1 MTMTDSWLFWVLISM
16 LGCAFSSSMEMAF
29 ISASHLKIE
38 LDKKQGLWSAKM
50 VSYWMGQPKQ
60 FLSSMLIGNNIGLVI
75 FGIKLGDQ
83 IVMMMEKYFPFLFHI
98 IGTGGVV
105 LTQTVLSTIVI
116 LLFGEFLPKML
127 VTSNPN
133 RWLNVLAFPLLIWY
147 IALWPFAQLVNGIAQ
162 IFIGRGKQDEIT
174 DKRVFGRVDLDDY
187 LEKVTGQPEAM
198 HNMDHE
204 IEIFQKA
211 LDFSK
216 VKARDCMIPRNEI
229 VAVSKKS
236 SIEYIQQKFIETH
249 FSKILVYGENIDDII
264 GYVHSFDLFQSP
276 KTLVEVIRPV
286 CIVPEAMAA
295 QEILSL
301 NIREKR
307 HVFIVVDEF
316 GGTAGMATLEDVIE
330 EIVGE
335 IQDEHDAEL
344 IVQNPQPDGTYIFNG
359 REEVKFINEEYHL
372 DLPEDEERYDTLG
385 GLILSELESL
395 PQQGD
400 ELGIGSFRCVILE
413 VSDQK
418 IEKISLQRA
427 V

>member
-1 MTMTDSWLFWVLISM
+1 MTESWIFWVLVSM

-38 LDKKQGLWSAKM
+38 LDKKQGLWSAKV
-50 VSYWMGQPKQ
+50 VSYWMGKPKH
-60 FLSSMLIGNNIGLVI
+60 FLSAMLIGNNIGLVI

-83 IVMMMEKYFPFLFHI
+83 IVLLLETYFPFLSAA
-98 IGTGGVV
+98 IGSGGAV
-105 LTQTVLSTIVI
+105 LTQTILSTIVI

-127 VTSNPN
+127 VTANPN
-133 RWLNVLAFPLLIWY
+133 RWLNILALPLLIWY
-147 IALWPFAQLVNGIAQ
+147 VVLWPFAQLVNGIAS
-162 IFIGRGKQDEIT
+162 IFIRRGNQDEIT
-174 DKRVFGRVDLDDY
+174 EKRVFGRVDLDDY
-187 LEKVTGQPEAM
+187 LEKVTGQPEAIN
-198 HNMDHE
+198 NMDHE

-229 VAVSKKS
+229 VAVSKQSTIDQIK
-236 SIEYIQQKFIETH
+236 QKFIETH
-249 FSKILVYGENIDDII
+249 FSKILVFGENIDDII

-276 KTLVEVIRPV
+276 ATLVEVLRPV
-286 CIVPEAMAA
+286 CIVPEAMPA

-335 IQDEHDAEL
+335 IQDEHDTDPD
-344 IVQNPQPDGTYIFNG
+344 VQNPQPDGSYIFNG
-359 REEVKFINEEYHL
+359 REEVKFINDSFHL
-372 DLPEDEERYDTLG
+372 DLPEDEESYDTLG
-385 GLILSELESL
+385 GLILQELESL
-395 PQQGD
+395 PEPGD
-400 ELGIGSFRCVILE
+400 RLSIGAFNCTILE

-418 IEKISLQRA
+418 IEKIRLQKA
-427 V
+427 E

>member
-1 MTMTDSWLFWVLISM
+1 MTESWIFWVLVSM

-38 LDKKQGLWSAKM
+38 LDKKQGLWSAKV
-50 VSYWMGQPKQ
+50 VSYWMGKPKH
-60 FLSSMLIGNNIGLVI
+60 FLSAMLIGNNIGLVI

-83 IVMMMEKYFPFLFHI
+83 IVLLLETYFPFLSAA
-98 IGTGGVV
+98 IGSGGVV
-105 LTQTVLSTIVI
+105 LTQTVLSTLVI

-127 VTSNPN
+127 VTANPN
-133 RWLNVLAFPLLIWY
+133 RWLNILALPLLIWY
-147 IALWPFAQLVNGIAQ
+147 VVLWPFAQLVNGIAS
-162 IFIGRGKQDEIT
+162 IFIRRGNQDEIT
-174 DKRVFGRVDLDDY
+174 EKRVFGRVDLDDY
-187 LEKVTGQPEAM
+187 LEKVTGQPEAIN
-198 HNMDHE
+198 NMDHE

-229 VAVSKKS
+229 VAVSKQSTIDQIK
-236 SIEYIQQKFIETH
+236 QKFIETH
-249 FSKILVYGENIDDII
+249 FSKILVFGENIDDII

-276 KTLVEVIRPV
+276 ATLVEVLRPV
-286 CIVPEAMAA
+286 CIVPEAMPA

-335 IQDEHDAEL
+335 IQDEHDTDPE
-344 IVQNPQPDGTYIFNG
+344 VKNPQLDGSYIFNG
-359 REEVKFINEEYHL
+359 REEVKFINDAFHL
-372 DLPEDEERYDTLG
+372 NLPEDEESYDTLG
-385 GLILSELESL
+385 GLILQELESL
-395 PQQGD
+395 PEPGD
-400 ELGIGSFRCVILE
+400 SLSIGVFNCTILE

-418 IEKISLQRA
+418 IEKIRLQKA
-427 V
+427 E

>member
-1 MTMTDSWLFWVLISM
+1 MTESWIFWVLVSM

-38 LDKKQGLWSAKM
+38 LDKKQGLWSAKV
-50 VSYWMGQPKQ
+50 VSYWMGKPKH
-60 FLSSMLIGNNIGLVI
+60 FLSAMLIGNNIGLVI

-83 IVMMMEKYFPFLFHI
+83 IVLLLETYFPFLSAAV
-98 IGTGGVV
+98 GSGGVV
-105 LTQTVLSTIVI
+105 LTQTILSTIVI

-127 VTSNPN
+127 VTANPN
-133 RWLNVLAFPLLIWY
+133 RWLNILALPLLIWY
-147 IALWPFAQLVNGIAQ
+147 VVLWPFAQLVNGIAS
-162 IFIGRGKQDEIT
+162 IFIGRGNQDEIT
-174 DKRVFGRVDLDDY
+174 EKRVFGRVDLDDY

-198 HNMDHE
+198 DNMDHE

-229 VAVSKKS
+229 VAVSKQSTIDQIK
-236 SIEYIQQKFIETH
+236 QKFIETH
-249 FSKILVYGENIDDII
+249 FSKILVFGENIDDII

-276 KTLVEVIRPV
+276 ATLVEVLRPV
-286 CIVPEAMAA
+286 CIVPEAMPA

-335 IQDEHDAEL
+335 IQDEHDTDPD
-344 IVQNPQPDGTYIFNG
+344 VQNPQPDGSYIFNG
-359 REEVKFINEEYHL
+359 REEVKFINDSFHL
-372 DLPEDEERYDTLG
+372 DLPEDEESYDTLG
-385 GLILSELESL
+385 GLILQELESL
-395 PQQGD
+395 PEPGD
-400 ELGIGSFRCVILE
+400 RLSIGAFNCTILE

-418 IEKISLQRA
+418 IEKIRLQKA
-427 V
+427 E

>member
-1 MTMTDSWLFWVLISM
+1 MTESWIFWVLVSM

-38 LDKKQGLWSAKM
+38 LDKKQGLWSAK
-50 VSYWMGQPKQ
+50 VISYWMGKPKH
-60 FLSSMLIGNNIGLVI
+60 FLSAMLIGNNIGLVI

-83 IVMMMEKYFPFLFHI
+83 IVLLLETYFPFFSAA
-98 IGTGGVV
+98 IGSGGVV
-105 LTQTVLSTIVI
+105 LTQTILSTIVI

-127 VTSNPN
+127 VTANPN
-133 RWLNVLAFPLLIWY
+133 RWLNILALPLLIWY
-147 IALWPFAQLVNGIAQ
+147 VVLWPFAQLVNGIAS
-162 IFIGRGKQDEIT
+162 IFIGRGNQDEIT
-174 DKRVFGRVDLDDY
+174 EKRVFGRVDLDDY

-198 HNMDHE
+198 DNMDHE

-229 VAVSKKS
+229 VAVSKQSTIDQIK
-236 SIEYIQQKFIETH
+236 QKFIETH
-249 FSKILVYGENIDDII
+249 FSKILVFGENIDDII

-276 KTLVEVIRPV
+276 ATLVEVLRPV
-286 CIVPEAMAA
+286 CIVPEAMPA

-335 IQDEHDAEL
+335 IQDEHDTDPD
-344 IVQNPQPDGTYIFNG
+344 VQNPQPDGSYIFNG
-359 REEVKFINEEYHL
+359 REEVKFINDSFHL
-372 DLPEDEERYDTLG
+372 DLPEDEESYDTLG
-385 GLILSELESL
+385 GLILQELESL
-395 PQQGD
+395 PEPGD
-400 ELGIGSFRCVILE
+400 RLSIGAFNCTILE

-418 IEKISLQRA
+418 IEKIRLQKA
-427 V
+427 E

>member
-1 MTMTDSWLFWVLISM
+1 MTESWIFWVLVSM

-38 LDKKQGLWSAKM
+38 LDKKQGLWSAKV
-50 VSYWMGQPKQ
+50 VSYWMGKPKH
-60 FLSSMLIGNNIGLVI
+60 FLSAMLIGNNIGLVI

-83 IVMMMEKYFPFLFHI
+83 IVLLLETYFPFFSAA
-98 IGTGGVV
+98 IGSGGVV
-105 LTQTVLSTIVI
+105 LTQTILSTIVI

-127 VTSNPN
+127 VTANPN
-133 RWLNVLAFPLLIWY
+133 RWLNILALPLLIWY
-147 IALWPFAQLVNGIAQ
+147 VVLWPFAQLVNGIAS
-162 IFIGRGKQDEIT
+162 IFIGRGNQDEIT
-174 DKRVFGRVDLDDY
+174 EKRVFGRVDLDDY
-187 LEKVTGQPEAM
+187 LEKVTGQPEAIN
-198 HNMDHE
+198 NMDHE

-229 VAVSKKS
+229 VAVSKQSTIDQIK
-236 SIEYIQQKFIETH
+236 QKFIETH
-249 FSKILVYGENIDDII
+249 FSKILVFGENIDDII

-276 KTLVEVIRPV
+276 ATLVEVLRPV
-286 CIVPEAMAA
+286 CIVPEAMPA

-335 IQDEHDAEL
+335 IQDEHDTDPD
-344 IVQNPQPDGTYIFNG
+344 VQNPQPDGSYIFNG
-359 REEVKFINEEYHL
+359 REEVKFINDSFHL
-372 DLPEDEERYDTLG
+372 DLPEDEESYDTLG
-385 GLILSELESL
+385 GLILQELESL
-395 PQQGD
+395 PEPGD
-400 ELGIGSFRCVILE
+400 RLSIGAFNCTILE

-418 IEKISLQRA
+418 IEKIRLQKA
-427 V
+427 E

>member
-1 MTMTDSWLFWVLISM
+1 MTESWIFWVLVSM

-38 LDKKQGLWSAKM
+38 LDKKQGLWSAKV
-50 VSYWMGQPKQ
+50 VSYWMGKPKH
-60 FLSSMLIGNNIGLVI
+60 FLSAMLIGNNIGLVI

-83 IVMMMEKYFPFLFHI
+83 IVLLLETYFPFLSAA
-98 IGTGGVV
+98 IGSGGVV
-105 LTQTVLSTIVI
+105 LTQTILSTIVI

-127 VTSNPN
+127 VTANPN
-133 RWLNVLAFPLLIWY
+133 RWLNILALPLLIWY
-147 IALWPFAQLVNGIAQ
+147 VVLWPFAQLVNGIAS
-162 IFIGRGKQDEIT
+162 IFIRRGNQDEIT
-174 DKRVFGRVDLDDY
+174 EKRVFGRVDLDDY
-187 LEKVTGQPEAM
+187 LEKVTGQPEAIN
-198 HNMDHE
+198 NMDHE

-229 VAVSKKS
+229 VAVSKQSTIDQIK
-236 SIEYIQQKFIETH
+236 QKFIETH
-249 FSKILVYGENIDDII
+249 FSKILVFGENIDDII

-276 KTLVEVIRPV
+276 ATLVEVLRPV
-286 CIVPEAMAA
+286 CIVPEAMPA

-335 IQDEHDAEL
+335 IQDEHDTDPD
-344 IVQNPQPDGTYIFNG
+344 VQNPQPDGSYIFNG
-359 REEVKFINEEYHL
+359 REEVKFINDSFHL
-372 DLPEDEERYDTLG
+372 DLPEDEESYDTLG
-385 GLILSELESL
+385 GLILQELESL
-395 PQQGD
+395 PEPGD
-400 ELGIGSFRCVILE
+400 RLSIGAFNCTILE

-418 IEKISLQRA
+418 IEKIRLQKA
-427 V
+427 E

>member
-1 MTMTDSWLFWVLISM
+1 MTESWIFWVLVSM

-38 LDKKQGLWSAKM
+38 LDKKQGLWSAKV
-50 VSYWMGQPKQ
+50 VSYWMGKPKH
-60 FLSSMLIGNNIGLVI
+60 FLSAMLIGNNIGLVI

-83 IVMMMEKYFPFLFHI
+83 IVLLLETYFPFLSAA
-98 IGTGGVV
+98 IGSGGVV
-105 LTQTVLSTIVI
+105 LTQTVLSTLVI

-127 VTSNPN
+127 VTANPN
-133 RWLNVLAFPLLIWY
+133 RWLNILALPLLIWY
-147 IALWPFAQLVNGIAQ
+147 VVLWPFAQLVNGIAS
-162 IFIGRGKQDEIT
+162 IFIGRGNQDEIT
-174 DKRVFGRVDLDDY
+174 EKRVFGRVDLDDY
-187 LEKVTGQPEAM
+187 LEKVTGQPEAIN
-198 HNMDHE
+198 NMDHE

-229 VAVSKKS
+229 VAVSKQSTIDQIK
-236 SIEYIQQKFIETH
+236 QKFIETH
-249 FSKILVYGENIDDII
+249 FSKILVFGENIDDII

-276 KTLVEVIRPV
+276 ATLVEVLRPV
-286 CIVPEAMAA
+286 CIVPEAMPA

-335 IQDEHDAEL
+335 IQDEHDTDPD
-344 IVQNPQPDGTYIFNG
+344 VQNPQPDGSYIFNG
-359 REEVKFINEEYHL
+359 REEVKFINDSFHL
-372 DLPEDEERYDTLG
+372 DLPEDEESYDTLG
-385 GLILSELESL
+385 GLILQELESL
-395 PQQGD
+395 PEPGD
-400 ELGIGSFRCVILE
+400 RLSIGAFNCTILE

-418 IEKISLQRA
+418 IEKIRLQKA
-427 V
+427 E

>member
-1 MTMTDSWLFWVLISM
+1 MTESWIFWVLVSM
-16 LGCAFSSSMEMAF
+16 LGCALSSSMEMAF

-38 LDKKQGLWSAKM
+38 LDKKQGLWSAKV
-50 VSYWMGQPKQ
+50 VSYWMGKPKH
-60 FLSSMLIGNNIGLVI
+60 FLSAMLIGNNIGLVI

-83 IVMMMEKYFPFLFHI
+83 IILLLETYFPFLSAA
-98 IGTGGVV
+98 IGSGGVV
-105 LTQTVLSTIVI
+105 LTQTILSTLVI

-127 VTSNPN
+127 VTANPN
-133 RWLNVLAFPLLIWY
+133 RWLNILALPLLIWY
-147 IALWPFAQLVNGIAQ
+147 VVLWPFAQLVNGIAS
-162 IFIGRGKQDEIT
+162 IFIRRGNQDEIT
-174 DKRVFGRVDLDDY
+174 EKRVFGRVDLDDY
-187 LEKVTGQPEAM
+187 LEKVTGQPEAIN
-198 HNMDHE
+198 NMDHE

-229 VAVSKKS
+229 VAVSKQSTIDQIK
-236 SIEYIQQKFIETH
+236 QKFIETH
-249 FSKILVYGENIDDII
+249 FSKILVFGENIDDII

-276 KTLVEVIRPV
+276 ATLVEVLRPV
-286 CIVPEAMAA
+286 CIVPEAMPA

-335 IQDEHDAEL
+335 IQDEHDTDPD
-344 IVQNPQPDGTYIFNG
+344 VQNPQPDGSYIFNG
-359 REEVKFINEEYHL
+359 REEVKFINDSFHL
-372 DLPEDEERYDTLG
+372 DLPEDEESYDTLG
-385 GLILSELESL
+385 GLILQELESL
-395 PQQGD
+395 PEPGD
-400 ELGIGSFRCVILE
+400 RLSIGAFNCTILE

-418 IEKISLQRA
+418 IEKIRLQKA
-427 V
+427 E

>member
-1 MTMTDSWLFWVLISM
+1 MTESWIFWVLVSM

-38 LDKKQGLWSAKM
+38 LDKKQGLWSAKV
-50 VSYWMGQPKQ
+50 VSYWMGKPKH
-60 FLSSMLIGNNIGLVI
+60 FLSAMLIGNNIGLVI

-83 IVMMMEKYFPFLFHI
+83 IVLLLETYFPFLSAAV
-98 IGTGGVV
+98 GSGGAV
-105 LTQTVLSTIVI
+105 LTQTILSTIVI

-127 VTSNPN
+127 VTANPN
-133 RWLNVLAFPLLIWY
+133 RWLNILALPLLIWY
-147 IALWPFAQLVNGIAQ
+147 VVLWPFAQLVNGIAS
-162 IFIGRGKQDEIT
+162 IFIRRGNQDEIT
-174 DKRVFGRVDLDDY
+174 EKRVFGRVDLDDY

-198 HNMDHE
+198 DNMDHE

-229 VAVSKKS
+229 VAVSKQSTIDQIK
-236 SIEYIQQKFIETH
+236 QKFIETH
-249 FSKILVYGENIDDII
+249 FSKILVFGENIDDII

-276 KTLVEVIRPV
+276 ATLVEVLRPV
-286 CIVPEAMAA
+286 CIVPEAMPA

-335 IQDEHDAEL
+335 IQDEHDTDPD
-344 IVQNPQPDGTYIFNG
+344 VQNPQPDGSYIFNG
-359 REEVKFINEEYHL
+359 REEVKFINDSFHL
-372 DLPEDEERYDTLG
+372 DLPEDEESYDTLG
-385 GLILSELESL
+385 GLILQELESL
-395 PQQGD
+395 PEPGD
-400 ELGIGSFRCVILE
+400 RLSIGAFNCTILE

-418 IEKISLQRA
+418 IEKIRLQKA
-427 V
+427 E

>member
-1 MTMTDSWLFWVLISM
+1 MTESWIFWVLVSM

-38 LDKKQGLWSAKM
+38 LDKKQGLWSAKV
-50 VSYWMGQPKQ
+50 VSYWMGKPKH
-60 FLSSMLIGNNIGLVI
+60 FLSAMLIGNNIGLVI

-83 IVMMMEKYFPFLFHI
+83 IVLLLETYFPYLSAA
-98 IGTGGVV
+98 IGSGGVV

-127 VTSNPN
+127 VTANPN
-133 RWLNVLAFPLLIWY
+133 RWLNILALPLLIWY
-147 IALWPFAQLVNGIAQ
+147 VVLWPFAQLVNGIAS
-162 IFIGRGKQDEIT
+162 IFIGRGNQDEIT
-174 DKRVFGRVDLDDY
+174 EKRVFGRVDLDDY
-187 LEKVTGQPEAM
+187 LEKVTGQPEAIN
-198 HNMDHE
+198 NMDHE

-229 VAVSKKS
+229 VAVSKQSTIDQIK
-236 SIEYIQQKFIETH
+236 QKFIETH
-249 FSKILVYGENIDDII
+249 FSKILVFGENIDDII

-276 KTLVEVIRPV
+276 ATLVEVLRPV
-286 CIVPEAMAA
+286 CIVPEAMPA

-335 IQDEHDAEL
+335 IQDEHDTDPD
-344 IVQNPQPDGTYIFNG
+344 VQNPQPDGSYIFNG
-359 REEVKFINEEYHL
+359 REEVKFINDSFHL
-372 DLPEDEERYDTLG
+372 DLPEDEESYDTLG
-385 GLILSELESL
+385 GLILQELESL
-395 PQQGD
+395 PEPGD
-400 ELGIGSFRCVILE
+400 RLSIGAFNCTILE

-418 IEKISLQRA
+418 IEKIRLQKA
-427 V
+427 E

>member
-1 MTMTDSWLFWVLISM
+1 MTDSWLFWVLVSM

-38 LDKKQGLWSAKM
+38 LDKKQGLWSAKI
-50 VSYWMGQPKQ
+50 VSYWLGQPKQ
-60 FLSSMLIGNNIGLVI
+60 FLSAMLIGNNIGLVI

-83 IVMMMEKYFPFLFHI
+83 IVLMLETYFPFLSNSL
-98 IGTGGVV
+98 GSGGVV
-105 LTQTVLSTIVI
+105 LTQTVLSTVVI

-127 VTSNPN
+127 VTANPN
-133 RWLNVLAFPLLIWY
+133 RWLNILALPLLIWY
-147 IALWPFAQLVNGIAQ
+147 IVLWPFAQLVNGIAS
-162 IFIGRGKQDEIT
+162 IFIGRGKHDEIT
-174 DKRVFGRVDLDDY
+174 EKRVFGRVDLDDY

-198 HNMDHE
+198 DSMDHE

-229 VAVSKKS
+229 VAVSKLS
-236 SIEYIQQKFIETH
+236 TIEQIRQKFIETH
-249 FSKILVYGENIDDII
+249 FSKILVFGENIDDII
-264 GYVHSFDLFQSP
+264 GYVHSFDLFQAP
-276 KTLVEVIRPV
+276 ATLVEVLRPV
-286 CIVPEAMAA
+286 CIVPEAMPA
-295 QEILSL
+295 QEMLSL

-335 IQDEHDAEL
+335 IHDEHDTDPE
-344 IVQNPQPDGTYIFNG
+344 VHNPQPDGSYIFNG
-359 REEVKFINEEYHL
+359 REEVKFINDAFHL
-372 DLPEDEERYDTLG
+372 DLPEDEESYDTLG
-385 GLILSELESL
+385 GLILLELESL
-395 PQQGD
+395 PEPGD
-400 ELGIGSFRCVILE
+400 SLSIGTFNCTILE

-418 IEKISLQRA
+418 IERIRLQKA
-427 V
+427 E

>member
-1 MTMTDSWLFWVLISM
+1 MTESWIFWVLVSM

-38 LDKKQGLWSAKM
+38 LDKKQGLWSAKV
-50 VSYWMGQPKQ
+50 VSYWMGKPKH
-60 FLSSMLIGNNIGLVI
+60 FLSAMLIGNNIGLVI

-83 IVMMMEKYFPFLFHI
+83 IVLLLETYFPFLSAA
-98 IGTGGVV
+98 IGSGGVV
-105 LTQTVLSTIVI
+105 LTQTILSTIVI

-127 VTSNPN
+127 VTANPN
-133 RWLNVLAFPLLIWY
+133 RWLNILALPLLIWY
-147 IALWPFAQLVNGIAQ
+147 VVLWPFAQLVNGIAS
-162 IFIGRGKQDEIT
+162 IFIGRGNQDEIT
-174 DKRVFGRVDLDDY
+174 EKRVFGRVDLDDY

-198 HNMDHE
+198 DNMDHE

-229 VAVSKKS
+229 VAVSKQSTIDQIK
-236 SIEYIQQKFIETH
+236 QKFIETH
-249 FSKILVYGENIDDII
+249 FSKILVFGENIDDII

-276 KTLVEVIRPV
+276 ATLVEVLRPV
-286 CIVPEAMAA
+286 CIVPEAMPA

-335 IQDEHDAEL
+335 IQDEHDTDPD
-344 IVQNPQPDGTYIFNG
+344 VQNPQPDGSYIFNG
-359 REEVKFINEEYHL
+359 REEVKFINDSFHL
-372 DLPEDEERYDTLG
+372 DLPEDEESYDTLG
-385 GLILSELESL
+385 GLILQELESL
-395 PQQGD
+395 PEPGD
-400 ELGIGSFRCVILE
+400 RLSIGAFNCTILE

-418 IEKISLQRA
+418 IEKIRLQKA
-427 V
+427 E

>member
-1 MTMTDSWLFWVLISM
+1 M

-29 ISASHLKIE
+29 ISANHLKIE
-38 LDKKQGLWSAKM
+38 LDKKQGLWSAKV
-50 VSYWMGQPKQ
+50 VSYWMGKPKQ
-60 FLSSMLIGNNIGLVI
+60 FLSAMLIGNNIGLVI
-75 FGIKLGDQ
+75 FGMKLGDQ
-83 IVMMMEKYFPFLFHI
+83 IVLQLEANFPFLSSS
-98 IGTGGVV
+98 IGSGGVV

-127 VTSNPN
+127 VTANPN
-133 RWLNVLAFPLLIWY
+133 RWLNILALPLLIWY
-147 IALWPFAQLVNGIAQ
+147 IVLWPFAQLVNGIASV
-162 IFIGRGKQDEIT
+162 FIGRGKQNDIT

-187 LEKVTGQPEAM
+187 LEKVTGQPEALDK
-198 HNMDHE
+198 MDHE

-229 VAVSKKS
+229 VAVSKHSTIDQIK
-236 SIEYIQQKFIETH
+236 QKFIETH
-249 FSKILVYGENIDDII
+249 FSKILVFGENIDDII
-264 GYVHSFDLFQSP
+264 GYVHSFDLFQTP
-276 KTLVEVIRPV
+276 ATLVEVIRPV
-286 CIVPEAMAA
+286 CIVPAAMPA

-335 IQDEHDAEL
+335 IQDEHDTDPE
-344 IVQNPQPDGTYIFNG
+344 VKNPQLDGSYIFNG
-359 REEVKFINEEYHL
+359 REEVKFINDAFHL
-372 DLPEDEERYDTLG
+372 NLPEDEESYDTLG
-385 GLILSELESL
+385 GLILQELESL
-395 PQQGD
+395 PEPGD
-400 ELGIGSFRCVILE
+400 SLSIGVFNCTILE

-418 IEKISLQRA
+418 IEKIRLQKA
-427 V
+427 E

>member
-1 MTMTDSWLFWVLISM
+1 MTESWIFWVLVSM

-38 LDKKQGLWSAKM
+38 LDKKQGLWSAKV
-50 VSYWMGQPKQ
+50 VSYWMGKPKH
-60 FLSSMLIGNNIGLVI
+60 FLSAMLIGNNIGLVI

-83 IVMMMEKYFPFLFHI
+83 IVLLLETYFPFFSAA
-98 IGTGGVV
+98 IGSGGVV
-105 LTQTVLSTIVI
+105 LTQTILSTIVI

-127 VTSNPN
+127 VTANPN
-133 RWLNVLAFPLLIWY
+133 RWLNILALPLLIWY
-147 IALWPFAQLVNGIAQ
+147 VVLWPFAQLVNGIAS
-162 IFIGRGKQDEIT
+162 IFIRRGNQDEIT
-174 DKRVFGRVDLDDY
+174 EKRVFGRVDLDDY
-187 LEKVTGQPEAM
+187 LEKVTGQPEAIN
-198 HNMDHE
+198 NMDHE

-229 VAVSKKS
+229 VAVSKQSTIDQIK
-236 SIEYIQQKFIETH
+236 QKFIETH
-249 FSKILVYGENIDDII
+249 FSKILVFGENIDDII

-276 KTLVEVIRPV
+276 ATLVEVLRPV
-286 CIVPEAMAA
+286 CIVPEAMPA

-335 IQDEHDAEL
+335 IQDEHDTDPD
-344 IVQNPQPDGTYIFNG
+344 VQNPQPDGSYIFNG
-359 REEVKFINEEYHL
+359 REEVKFINDSFHL
-372 DLPEDEERYDTLG
+372 DLPEDEESYDTLG
-385 GLILSELESL
+385 GLILQELESL
-395 PQQGD
+395 PEPGD
-400 ELGIGSFRCVILE
+400 RLSIGAFNCTILE

-418 IEKISLQRA
+418 IEKIRLQKA
-427 V
+427 E

>member
-1 MTMTDSWLFWVLISM
+1 MTESWIFWVLVSM

-38 LDKKQGLWSAKM
+38 LDKKQGLWSAK
-50 VSYWMGQPKQ
+50 VISYWMGKPKH
-60 FLSSMLIGNNIGLVI
+60 FLSAMLIGNNIGLVI

-83 IVMMMEKYFPFLFHI
+83 IVLLLETYFPFLSAA
-98 IGTGGVV
+98 IGSGGVV
-105 LTQTVLSTIVI
+105 LTQTVLSTLVI

-127 VTSNPN
+127 VTANPN
-133 RWLNVLAFPLLIWY
+133 RWLNILALPLLIWY
-147 IALWPFAQLVNGIAQ
+147 VVLWPFAQLVNGIAS
-162 IFIGRGKQDEIT
+162 IFIGRGNQDEIT
-174 DKRVFGRVDLDDY
+174 EKRVFGRVDLDDY
-187 LEKVTGQPEAM
+187 LEKVTGQPEAIN
-198 HNMDHE
+198 NMDHE

-229 VAVSKKS
+229 VAVSKQSTIDQIK
-236 SIEYIQQKFIETH
+236 QKFIETH
-249 FSKILVYGENIDDII
+249 FSKILVFGENIDDII

-276 KTLVEVIRPV
+276 ATLVEVLRPV
-286 CIVPEAMAA
+286 CIVPEAMPA

-335 IQDEHDAEL
+335 IQDEHDTDPD
-344 IVQNPQPDGTYIFNG
+344 VQNPQPDGSYIFNG
-359 REEVKFINEEYHL
+359 REEVKFINDSFHL
-372 DLPEDEERYDTLG
+372 DLPEDEESYDTLG
-385 GLILSELESL
+385 GLILQELESL
-395 PQQGD
+395 PEPGD
-400 ELGIGSFRCVILE
+400 RLSIGAFNCTILE

-418 IEKISLQRA
+418 IEKIRLQKA
-427 V
+427 E

>member
-1 MTMTDSWLFWVLISM
+1 MTESWIFWVLVSM

-38 LDKKQGLWSAKM
+38 LDKKQGLWSAKV
-50 VSYWMGQPKQ
+50 VSYWMGKPKH
-60 FLSSMLIGNNIGLVI
+60 FLSAMLIGNNIGLVI

-83 IVMMMEKYFPFLFHI
+83 IVLLLETNFPFLSAA
-98 IGTGGVV
+98 IGSGGVV
-105 LTQTVLSTIVI
+105 LTQTVLSTLVI

-127 VTSNPN
+127 VTANPN
-133 RWLNVLAFPLLIWY
+133 RWLNILALPLLIWY
-147 IALWPFAQLVNGIAQ
+147 VVLWPFAQLVNGIAS
-162 IFIGRGKQDEIT
+162 IFIGRGNQDEIT
-174 DKRVFGRVDLDDY
+174 EKRVFGRVDLDDY
-187 LEKVTGQPEAM
+187 LEKVTGQPEAIN
-198 HNMDHE
+198 NMDHE

-229 VAVSKKS
+229 VAVSKQSTIDQIK
-236 SIEYIQQKFIETH
+236 QKFIETH
-249 FSKILVYGENIDDII
+249 FSKILVFGENIDDII

-276 KTLVEVIRPV
+276 ATLVEVLRPV
-286 CIVPEAMAA
+286 CIVPEAMPA

-335 IQDEHDAEL
+335 IQDEHDTDPD
-344 IVQNPQPDGTYIFNG
+344 VQNPQPDGSYIFNG
-359 REEVKFINEEYHL
+359 REEVKFINDSFHL
-372 DLPEDEERYDTLG
+372 DLPEDEESYDTLG
-385 GLILSELESL
+385 GLILQELESL
-395 PQQGD
+395 PEPGD
-400 ELGIGSFRCVILE
+400 RLSIGAFNCTILE

-418 IEKISLQRA
+418 IEKIRLQKA
-427 V
+427 E